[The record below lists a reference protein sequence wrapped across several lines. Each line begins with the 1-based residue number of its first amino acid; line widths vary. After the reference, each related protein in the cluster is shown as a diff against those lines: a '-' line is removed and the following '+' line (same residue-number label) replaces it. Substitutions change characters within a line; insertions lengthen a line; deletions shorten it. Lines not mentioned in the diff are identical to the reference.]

1 MQASQ
6 IHTQYHS
13 GCTKKYVA
21 YFHSHTAQQVDIT
34 QRERSCWMIQHEQQ
48 SYENPNGTTEA
59 DEEKKRQMQM
69 KKKETK
75 KRPAVIVDFDAVELE

>member
-1 MQASQ
+1 
-6 IHTQYHS
+6 
-13 GCTKKYVA
+13 
-21 YFHSHTAQQVDIT
+21 
-34 QRERSCWMIQHEQQ
+34 MIQHEQQ